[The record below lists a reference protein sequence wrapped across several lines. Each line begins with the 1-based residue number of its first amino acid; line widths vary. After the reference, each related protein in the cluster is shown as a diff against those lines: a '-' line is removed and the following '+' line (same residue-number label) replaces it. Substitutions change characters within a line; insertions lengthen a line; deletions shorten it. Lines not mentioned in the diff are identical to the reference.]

1 MSLQFW
7 PAAAY
12 TFGLAYELWAKEE
25 VENPHR
31 EEPAAPSAKPQP
43 AKTVKTTPTP
53 AQSQRPAAKEE
64 KPSAPAQ
71 VEPPLTADEREL
83 ILNLLKDQHEKNRTA
98 FDRFTVEYRAK
109 FNVPERQKL
118 SDHLKEKQHAE
129 FTEQFFAALP
139 PS

>member
-1 MSLQFW
+1 
-7 PAAAY
+7 
-12 TFGLAYELWAKEE
+12 
-25 VENPHR
+25 
-31 EEPAAPSAKPQP
+31 
-43 AKTVKTTPTP
+43 
-53 AQSQRPAAKEE
+53 
-64 KPSAPAQ
+64 

-83 ILNLLKDQHEKNRTA
+83 ILNLLKDQHEKNRSA